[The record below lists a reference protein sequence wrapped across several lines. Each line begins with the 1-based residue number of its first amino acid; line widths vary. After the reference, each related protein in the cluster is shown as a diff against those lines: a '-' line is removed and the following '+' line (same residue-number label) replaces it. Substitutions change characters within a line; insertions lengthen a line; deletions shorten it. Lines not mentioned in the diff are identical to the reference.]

1 MAVKPAVPN
10 TWIKRVSKRGVFL
23 FSFLQSNKIGEE
35 MKRKKR
41 KLTIPPPR
49 HRRKIQ
55 KFPRF
60 RSNHIFQQLMH
71 MNFCI
76 PYNLLFILFIVLLPN
91 ILPNIPLI
99 FSHFLC
105 PYSSSSSPRPSR
117 PRMIKTPN
125 RQRRKKQHPW
135 MMEGIDNNSISP
147 SFLSFSFSSCFPFRR
162 RRRKR
167 RKRRKIRFIKN
178 KSCMPS
184 SLSSF

>member
-1 MAVKPAVPN
+1 MK
-10 TWIKRVSKRGVFL
+10 SK
-23 FSFLQSNKIGEE
+23 
-35 MKRKKR
+35 KKK

-60 RSNHIFQQLMH
+60 RSNHILQQLMH

-76 PYNLLFILFIVLLPN
+76 PYNLLFILFILLLPN
-91 ILPNIPLI
+91 ILPIPNIILLTPILAY
-99 FSHFLC
+99 
-105 PYSSSSSPRPSR
+105 PTRPSR

-147 SFLSFSFSSCFPFRR
+147 SFFSFSFSFSFR

-167 RKRRKIRFIKN
+167 RKIRLIKN

>member
-1 MAVKPAVPN
+1 
-10 TWIKRVSKRGVFL
+10 
-23 FSFLQSNKIGEE
+23 
-35 MKRKKR
+35 MKKKEI
-41 KLTIPPPR
+41 LTIPPPR

-55 KFPRF
+55 KFSRF
-60 RSNHIFQQLMH
+60 RSNHILQQLMH
-71 MNFCI
+71 MNFGI
-76 PYNLLFILFIVLLPN
+76 PYNLLFILLLLLPN
-91 ILPNIPLI
+91 ILPIPNIPLI

-105 PYSSSSSPRPSR
+105 PCSSSPSHRPSR

-147 SFLSFSFSSCFPFRR
+147 SFFSFSFSFR

-184 SLSSF
+184 SLSSFERGFVGPFFYYALGTGVVWSGYGTAWEYTLVEEMDING